1 MARESGRAHRVARQT
16 GGGNLKLNGRV
27 ALVTGAGRRVGQALA
42 TALGREGMRVAV
54 HYNGSA
60 SGAEETATRIRNAGG
75 EAEIFRAN
83 LGLPEAPATLVGD
96 VVGKLGSLAVVIN
109 SAAVMERTP
118 IGEVTAE
125 AWDSMFAL
133 NLRAPFLI
141 CQAAAPRMKKDGGV
155 IVNIADLAAF
165 ESWPAYIPHSISKA
179 GVVKMTSSLAKALAP
194 SIRVNAIAP
203 GAVLLPRDWDAS
215 AADRLASTTPLQRLG
230 DPQDVVSAML
240 YLLGAD
246 YVTGETLVV
255 DGGRHIRK

>member
-1 MARESGRAHRVARQT
+1 MARPPGRAGYVASRA
-16 GGGNLKLNGRV
+16 GGNLKLDGRV

-42 TALGREGMRVAV
+42 TALGTEGMRVAV
-54 HYNGSA
+54 HYNASA
-60 SGAEETATRIRNAGG
+60 AGAEETAAKIRNAGG
-75 EAEIFRAN
+75 DATIFHAD
-83 LGLPEAPATLVGD
+83 LGLPDGPATLVSD
-96 VVGKLGSLAVVIN
+96 VAARMGSLSVVVN

-141 CQAAAPRMKKDGGV
+141 CQAAAPLMKEGGGA

-179 GVVKMTSSLAKALAP
+179 GVVKMTSSLAKALGP

-203 GAVLLPRDWDAS
+203 GAVLLPKDWDA
-215 AADRLASTTPLQRLG
+215 AAAERLISTTPLKRLG
-230 DPQDVVSAML
+230 DPKDVVGAML

-246 YVTGETLVV
+246 YVTGETLIV

>member
-1 MARESGRAHRVARQT
+1 VARPPGCARNVAAAT
-16 GGGNLKLNGRV
+16 GGKLKLDGRV

-42 TALGREGMRVAV
+42 TALGAQRMRVAV
-54 HYNGSA
+54 HYHGSA
-60 SGAEETATRIRNAGG
+60 AGAEETATIIRNAGG
-75 EAEIFRAN
+75 EATVFQGD
-83 LGLPEAPATLVGD
+83 LGIPDGPARLVSD
-96 VVGKLGSLAVVIN
+96 VAARMGSLSVVVN

-118 IGEVTAE
+118 IGEVTPE
-125 AWDSMFAL
+125 VWDAMFAL

-141 CQAAAPRMKKDGGV
+141 CQAAAPLMRKDGGA

-179 GVVKMTSSLAKALAP
+179 GVVKMTSSLAKALGP

-203 GAVLLPRDWDAS
+203 GAVLLPKDWDAW
-215 AADRLASTTPLQRLG
+215 AADRLISTTPLKRLG
-230 DPQDVVSAML
+230 NPQDVVGAML

-246 YVTGETLVV
+246 YVTGETLIV